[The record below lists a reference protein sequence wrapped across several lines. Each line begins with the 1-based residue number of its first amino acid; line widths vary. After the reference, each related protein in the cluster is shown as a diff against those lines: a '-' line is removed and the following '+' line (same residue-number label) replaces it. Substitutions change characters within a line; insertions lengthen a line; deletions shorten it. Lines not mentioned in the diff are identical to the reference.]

1 MVSGNCN
8 YCPGNFKKLFM
19 DARIV
24 HLEHLYRTVKVLSN
38 SNSNYLRVLELYHA
52 ERNSE
57 DIISGAFS
65 YHNNLFNTGWKAKE
79 PFEDIMKNYD
89 DQKMI
94 NDAYL
99 NFINEFLCDIN
110 SAILFCRMKS
120 NTYVKKCVGVING

>member
-1 MVSGNCN
+1 
-8 YCPGNFKKLFM
+8 M

-24 HLEHLYRTVKVLSN
+24 HLEHLSRKIKVLSN
-38 SNSNYLRVLELYHA
+38 SNLNYFRVLELYHA

-79 PFEDIMKNYD
+79 PFEDILKNYD

-110 SAILFCRMKS
+110 SAILICRMKS
-120 NTYVKKCVGVING
+120 YPNVKKVCLNC